1 MTNQEI
7 VDAIKAQYDRNTRKE
22 LIKTIQK
29 LEKSKDY
36 TKLQGGYQI
45 LHQIFSYILKELS
58 WDINDRTLAWNQDPL
73 EILTQSLPQIE
84 QTQWF
89 TGLAMTIQAHI
100 DGKEGF
106 EKVMRGIVQT
116 LK

>member
-1 MTNQEI
+1 MTNEAI
-7 VDAIKAQYDRNTRKE
+7 IDAIKAKYDRNQRKE

-36 TKLQGGYQI
+36 AKLQGGYQL
-45 LHQIFSYILKELS
+45 LHQIFAYILRELG
-58 WDINDRTLAWNQDPL
+58 WELHDRTLAWNKDPL

-84 QTQWF
+84 ETQWF
-89 TGLAMTIQAHI
+89 MGLAMSIQAHI

-106 EKVMRGIVQT
+106 EKVIQEILRKQR
-116 LK
+116 